1 MAFELPDVPST
12 ILDSVESP
20 SVLVFED
27 RVRQNIKEMIRVAG
41 GVERL
46 RPHCKTHK
54 MTAVIQ
60 LLLDAGIVRHKAAT
74 VAEAEMLATAG
85 VKDVALAYNP
95 VGPNIPRV
103 VALVQKFPE
112 TDFSVTADHP
122 GPLTRLARAAAD
134 AGVSVGV
141 LMDINVGQNRTGISP
156 DSNEAVEL
164 YSLIGSSDGV
174 TCVGFHVYDGHQHQS
189 SAAERTEA
197 VMKEWPRVLALREQ
211 CESSGNPVQ
220 ELVCGGTP
228 TFPVYAGIDTPGVSL
243 SPGTSIFHD
252 AGYGSSFPDL
262 QFVPAAGLVTRVIS
276 RPSSNRVTL
285 DLGNKAVAA
294 DPPNGRR
301 VHFPTLPDAVHV
313 LHNEEHLVLETDLA
327 ADYSPGDVLLGV
339 PVHVCPTSAL
349 HQSVSV
355 LNGEGN
361 LSTWDVTARN
371 RKISV

>member
-1 MAFELPDVPST
+1 MAFELPDVAAS
-12 ILDSVESP
+12 ILNSVESP
-20 SVLVFED
+20 SVLVFEE
-27 RVRQNIKEMIRVAG
+27 RVRRNIDEMIRVAG
-41 GVERL
+41 APTRL

-54 MTAVIQ
+54 MTAVIRM
-60 LLLDAGIVRHKAAT
+60 LLDAGIERHKAAT
-74 VAEAEMLATAG
+74 VAEAEMLASTG

-95 VGPNIPRV
+95 VGPNIARV
-103 VALVQKFPE
+103 LALVQKFPQ
-112 TDFSVTADHP
+112 TAFTVTADHP
-122 GPLTRLARAAAD
+122 GPLSNLAASATA
-134 AGVSVGV
+134 AGVTVGV
-141 LMDINVGQNRTGISP
+141 LMDINVGQNRTGICP
-156 DSNEAVEL
+156 DSAEAEEL
-164 YSLIGSSDGV
+164 YALINSSDGV
-174 TCVGFHVYDGHQHQS
+174 SCAGFHIYDGHQHQS
-189 SAAERTEA
+189 SAEERTKA
-197 VMKEWPRVLALREQ
+197 VIKEWPRVLALRER
-211 CESSGNPVQ
+211 CEAAGCPVN

-228 TFPVYAGIDTPGVSL
+228 TFPVYAALENPGISL

-262 QFVPAAGLVTRVIS
+262 QFLPAAGLVTRVIS
-276 RPSSNRVTL
+276 RPSPNRVTL

-313 LHNEEHLVLETDLA
+313 LHNEEHLVLETDRA

-355 LNGEGN
+355 LDGRGE
-361 LSTWDVTARN
+361 LSVWDVTARN